1 MNKVF
6 SLKSLPVMV
15 IATVLSACGG
25 GSDESGLGVSNIT
38 PAPAPVI
45 VLSIEVDSELTM
57 GEGEL
62 KTLPINISY
71 NGNAN
76 VNVSIAEL
84 ITTTDYVTINR
95 TGSTTSDTGLYIIAS
110 QVVDGNSTQ
119 STYEITVSAGGL
131 NKKAEIVVNVNNTSL
146 LDAISRTEFLLDA
159 IIVQGA
165 NFSLDETVK
174 VLSRYLEQAKFL
186 QVLSYNQFDEAISLL
201 NLIKPEIEGFTR
213 EKLTSIQPY
222 FIPNNDEDASLL
234 LATLDQY
241 IPSQIEFAMTSLAN
255 AMGIFDESLR
265 LIEDLGLPPLDLR
278 SYAITEGGVISYFMG
293 NTSYG
298 TMDEAVFTYS
308 DKYKL
313 LEVILEPNSPCKAT
327 QESL

>member
-6 SLKSLPVMV
+6 AFKSLPVMV

-25 GSDESGLGVSNIT
+25 GSDESGPGVSNIT
-38 PAPAPVI
+38 PAPVI
-45 VLSIEVDSELTM
+45 ILTIEVDSELTM
-57 GEGEL
+57 GEGEF

-71 NGNAN
+71 NGSAT

-95 TGSTTSDTGLYIIAS
+95 TGTTTSDTGLDIIAS

-159 IIVQGA
+159 IIAQSA
-165 NFSLDETVK
+165 NFSLDEPVK

-186 QVLSYNQFDEAISLL
+186 QVISFDQFDDAIIIL
-201 NLIKPEIEGFTR
+201 NQIKLNMEDVTR
-213 EKLTSIQPY
+213 ANLASVQNY
-222 FIPNNDEDASLL
+222 FIPTNDEDASLL
-234 LATLDQY
+234 INTLEQT
-241 IPSQIEFAMTSLAN
+241 IPRHIESAMTQLVSVT
-255 AMGIFDESLR
+255 GIFNETLQP
-265 LIEDLGLPPLDLR
+265 IEELGLPPLDLR
-278 SYAITEGGVISYFMG
+278 SYAITEGGRISYFMG

-308 DKYKL
+308 DEYNL
-313 LEVILEPNSPCKAT
+313 LEVILDPNSPCKAT